1 MVFFYFS
8 IFIINL
14 RWEGRWIGS
23 CKLIL
28 TLWFTHCIRE
38 LEPWCVWW
46 RLVLEHHKTCV
57 YRAPR
62 CSSMHPFGD
71 CFHHSDILLFFSSL
85 IVFAE
90 LHVPLL
96 TPSIYLFFPNKGS
109 CKYSFGSIWAKSI
122 MKQTYIKEH
131 VLLLGFPVS
140 PRTSSCKPHRAY

>member
-8 IFIINL
+8 IFIINI

-28 TLWFTHCIRE
+28 TLWFTHCISE

-62 CSSMHPFGD
+62 CSSMHPF
-71 CFHHSDILLFFSSL
+71 SIT
-85 IVFAE
+85 
-90 LHVPLL
+90 L
-96 TPSIYLFFPNKGS
+96 TPCCSSPRWLCLLSYMCHFWLPLFIYFFPTREAAN
-109 CKYSFGSIWAKSI
+109 IALAQIRAKSF

>member
-8 IFIINL
+8 ICIINL

-28 TLWFTHCIRE
+28 TLWFTHCISE

-46 RLVLEHHKTCV
+46 RLVLEHHKTGV

-71 CFHHSDILLFFSSL
+71 CFHQSDTLLFFSSL

-96 TPSIYLFFPNKGS
+96 TPSIYLFFPNTSVVAAIRSGAAN
-109 CKYSFGSIWAKSI
+109 IALA
-122 MKQTYIKEH
+122 Q
-131 VLLLGFPVS
+131 LGQKVS
-140 PRTSSCKPHRAY
+140 WNRRT